1 MLIEVPVS
9 AAVDTFSPA
18 VWLEGDGNKTG
29 KLSRAEVSVS
39 AGTGCVRKL
48 KGDGVTKLWDKTFEE
63 VASLEI
69 AVAGWYQIGM
79 LASGYT
85 APAVVTL
92 EV

>member
-1 MLIEVPVS
+1 MLIEVPVT
-9 AAVDTFSPA
+9 AAVDTFSTV

-39 AGTGCVRKL
+39 AGTGCIRKL
-48 KGDGVTKLWDKTFEE
+48 KGDGVTKLWDKTFDG

-69 AVAGWYQIGM
+69 AVAGYYQIGM
-79 LASGYT
+79 LAGDY
-85 APAVVTL
+85 AGAAVVTL